1 MIKIEWDRRYN
12 GEKVPLGTMRGAIRS
27 GRVAAGNVGDGVFDT
42 LPRGKTVEVQFILYP
57 HGKPRYVIQA
67 IARWEPPCSYHPEW
81 HVTAHFTPHRAPF

>member
-42 LPRGKTVEVQFILYP
+42 LPRACSLLIE
-57 HGKPRYVIQA
+57 
-67 IARWEPPCSYHPEW
+67 ARPIE
-81 HVTAHFTPHRAPF
+81 